1 MEKIN
6 NLTTYNDGM
15 RKSMADK
22 LFFLDVMKEKPELL
36 VDYGCADGTLLQL
49 IHDRNPEIEL
59 AGIDMNDDMLEIAS
73 RKLPFANFKQGMVPK
88 AMPGIDT
95 KVSAINLSSVLHE
108 VYSYCTAEQEHMFWH
123 NLNTLGYDYIIIRDM
138 VWNESGYLKADSAD
152 EEKLFR
158 HADEKQLVDFSVI
171 WGDLSLRKN
180 LYHFLLKY
188 RYTKNWKREVAENY
202 LGYSTDAIINNLSSN
217 YSVVYRK
224 DYILPFLYDTVK
236 KDFEIELKN
245 TTHTQLILKRR

>member
-49 IHDRNPEIEL
+49 IHDHNPKIEL

-73 RKLPFANFKQGMVPK
+73 RKLPFANFKRGVVPK

-108 VYSYCTAEQEHMFWH
+108 VYSYCTVAQERMFWH

-158 HADEKQLVDFSVI
+158 YADEKQLADFATI

-188 RYTKNWKREVAENY
+188 RYIKNWKREVAENY